1 MTEKFEYKFV
11 SVKLGGGFFTGKVNE
26 EYREHIIQN
35 ARDGWRFVQ
44 AFSPGVGAYGSSG
57 YADLIFERKLDS

>member
-1 MTEKFEYKFV
+1 MKEKYEYKFV
-11 SVKLGGGFFTGKVNE
+11 SVKLRGGIFTGKPKDD
-26 EYREHIIQN
+26 YRKDILDN

-57 YADLIFERKLDS
+57 YADLIFERKIEG